1 MQYIKAYIYRAKWI
15 INFSKIY
22 MHIMKRTKIWLSI
35 CIAITTAF
43 LWAITLAAPT
53 EQLDYD
59 VELNTSWL
67 DTYVNQSSILR
78 YVINFLNKGTETA
91 NNVTI
96 NTTLPS
102 YLRYIWS
109 DAENITNTNTG
120 IVYDEFDPCGIDFL
134 NETGVYMTFFDAFAI
149 ENSFPTIYDLL
160 LVEPELW
167 PLFNTSP
174 YNASPNMVW
183 EFLWIEASGNGS
195 QIRNVIYYI
204 SNIDIQQDYPQCWSE
219 AVIGQSRDI
228 GSLMSWIGWQI
239 TVYLQVLEDE
249 LQSTFTDHG
258 TIHSNQ
264 TINYGLETDTI
275 NNGNIY
281 STYTNNS
288 NTWVT
293 SIFLTKAWVPEL
305 FSNQDM
311 LDAIIDE
318 SMTEQQKAIA
328 IRQFVKDNTLNYPN
342 PSAEQWYAGA
352 LRPSLA
358 DYSDPVRALNTVYG
372 MCGEINSTFL
382 SLARMAGLTWRTI
395 GLSGHIP
402 AEVLIDGNRA
412 YMDADGGVYWTDSN
426 DGHIYSLDEL
436 AADPNIIRND
446 PQDNIYDTEYYISLI
461 ESTGDNEILS
471 EYTLTPA
478 ASYTMALQ
486 LYPDDVISYGTY
498 AIYGQGYGEGTIKR
512 ILNPNYAITDIT
524 ADSFVFHESL
534 PYLIINTYID
544 SDGSIPDDVSVYL
557 TRGTGNVNP
566 EIALWY
572 LHERLGYSINTSD
585 RLDNYYDYSLRFK
598 CQSACD
604 IQEVISKITVTSS
617 FTYNSLVL
625 AHDGSVDLN
634 ILAADQ
640 NFAWIDVQTEY
651 NTNDQISLTTTLS
664 TDQDNILL
672 NNDKILKLNALDGNQ
687 IILPATGAYLQ
698 NVLLNRWY
706 IQNDP
711 AVLFEESG
719 WLINDGIAIDFY
731 NTFTFAEN
739 IIIASDD
746 KEVQALLPQN
756 VTAYFDSGCNESN
769 FFAIS
774 GYIGTL
780 DVEDAIQMFPN
791 LERDNVVKLFNI
803 ATSCNNSPLLFSEP
817 IRIRIHIDEVIGD
830 TDTIKAEVSNDGI
843 TLEEIPATKIDDH
856 TIEVVT
862 PHFSQFKISLS
873 TNSSNPSGW
882 GGGGWSTPKDNCP
895 TGDFSP
901 SYYDDV
907 CWTPT
912 TITTTQNTGTVVVTG
927 AINTCNISNEL
938 ALAYDLAF
946 DLGITSATDVCQAD
960 MYGPVLR
967 KYLAKF
973 LTVYATKVLGMK
985 PDTTRTCT
993 FNDVNNES
1001 TEMQFYM
1008 KIACQ
1013 LGLMGLEQDGT
1024 PATIF
1029 NPNELVNRAQFG
1041 TVFSRLIFGSKYN
1054 IPMSDSR
1061 PRYQNH
1067 LNILKRTTI
1076 VDKIDEPYMVELRGY
1091 VMLMMMKAKTLLKK

>member
-1 MQYIKAYIYRAKWI
+1 
-15 INFSKIY
+15 
-22 MHIMKRTKIWLSI
+22 MKRTKVWLSI

-43 LWAITLAAPT
+43 LWAITVAAPA

-120 IVYDEFDPCGIDFL
+120 IVYDDFDPCGIDFL
-134 NETGVYMTFFDAFAI
+134 NETGVYMTLFDAFAI

-446 PQDNIYDTEYYISLI
+446 PQDNTYDTEYYISLI

-634 ILAADQ
+634 ILAADPS
-640 NFAWIDVQTEY
+640 FAWIDVATEY
-651 NTNDQISLTTTLS
+651 NTNNQISLTTTLS
-664 TDQDNILL
+664 GDQDDIIL
-672 NNDKILKLNALDGNQ
+672 NNDKTITLNAIYDNP
-687 IILPATGAYLQ
+687 IILPA
-698 NVLLNRWY
+698 
-706 IQNDP
+706 
-711 AVLFEESG
+711 SG
-719 WLINDGIAIDFY
+719 WLLQNIMLHRWYTTNDPGSFFTQAGRLTRGVYLDFY
-731 NTFTFAEN
+731 NTFTIAEN
-739 IIIASDD
+739 IIFSSDD
-746 KEVQALLPQN
+746 GRVQVFLPEGLIF
-756 VTAYFDSGCNESN
+756 TPSESCQGGN
-769 FFAIS
+769 
-774 GYIGTL
+774 GW
-780 DVEDAIQMFPN
+780 
-791 LERDNVVKLFNI
+791 LERPEYFSLSEAIEEIDWFNQWDSWLTEGTGKVILVNYTCENISLELSQPVK
-803 ATSCNNSPLLFSEP
+803 
-817 IRIRIHIDEVIGD
+817 IRIYINDVLGD
-830 TDTIKAEVSNDGI
+830 IVSARASSDRWV
-843 TLEEIPATKIDDH
+843 TRETIPATRISDH
-856 TIEVVT
+856 IIEIET
-862 PHFSQFKISLS
+862 THFSLFTASS
-873 TNSSNPSGW
+873 TNSTPTPSGW

-901 SYYDDV
+901 SYYDGV
-907 CWTPT
+907 CGTPT
-912 TITTTQNTGTVVVTG
+912 TPTTVENTWTVTVTGTT
-927 AINTCNISNEL
+927 NTCNVSNEL

-993 FNDVNNES
+993 FSDVNNES

-1041 TVFSRLIFGSKYN
+1041 TVFSRLIFGPKYN
-1054 IPMSDSR
+1054 IPMTDSR

-1076 VDKIDEPYMVELRGY
+1076 MDKIDEPYIVELRGY